1 MQNQL
6 EEISKDFQL
15 AKKTLQERQTDFD
28 DAKKSKREIEMKI
41 NGYKKILDKA
51 NNDNDEK
58 KTVDA

>member
-28 DAKKSKREIEMKI
+28 DAKKSKREIKMKI